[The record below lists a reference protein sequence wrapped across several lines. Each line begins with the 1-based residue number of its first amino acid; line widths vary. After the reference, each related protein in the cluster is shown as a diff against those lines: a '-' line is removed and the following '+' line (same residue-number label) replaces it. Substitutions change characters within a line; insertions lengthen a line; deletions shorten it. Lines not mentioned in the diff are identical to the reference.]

1 MENIYEKHSKREKEQ
16 IKNYIEKMDD
26 KTVLT
31 ETEEIIYNHFKRKY
45 PYFDWLLE
53 KWMYQSLLDLYNEGS
68 DFWCQNTQHH
78 YNGDFYHEGFSMVN
92 YGSHFIELF
101 KEKFGFEGEIVIC
114 EEGYRGNISQIESDF
129 VDDLYNYSK
138 DVVFT
143 VFEIRKKLGS
153 SILSDLL
160 DELYTKRLFVV
171 PIVQLCSP
179 LYYGK
184 DDGWEGGNF
193 SHPKLQKNWCY
204 EYLHKVP
211 LVDLPLTYNLKERID
226 NKTIYL
232 DTKKVDFQNTT
243 PVFQQITPS

>member
-1 MENIYEKHSKREKEQ
+1 MEKVNEEKKHINE
-16 IKNYIEKMDD
+16 YIETTED
-26 KTVLT
+26 KSVLT
-31 ETEEIIYNHFKRKY
+31 ETEEIILNHFRSKY
-45 PYFDWLLE
+45 PKFDLMIE
-53 KWMYQSLLDLYNEGS
+53 KWMYQSLVDLYNEGS
-68 DFWCQNTQHH
+68 DFWCQNTHGH

-92 YGSHFIELF
+92 YGSHFIELY
-101 KEKFGFEGEIVIC
+101 KEKFGFEDEIEIC

-153 SILSDLL
+153 SILSELL

-171 PIVQLCSP
+171 PVKELEKPVTYWGETES
-179 LYYGK
+179 
-184 DDGWEGGNF
+184 EGGNF

-243 PVFQQITPS
+243 PVFQQITPT

>member
-1 MENIYEKHSKREKEQ
+1 MEKRKTEQ
-16 IKNYIEKMDD
+16 VKNYIETTED
-26 KTVLT
+26 KSVLT
-31 ETEEIIYNHFKRKY
+31 ETEEIILNHFRSKY
-45 PYFDWLLE
+45 PKFDLMIE
-53 KWMYQSLLDLYNEGS
+53 KWMYQSLVDLYNEGS
-68 DFWCQNTQHH
+68 DFWCQNTHGH

-92 YGSHFIELF
+92 YGSHFIELY
-101 KEKFGFEGEIVIC
+101 KEKFGFEDEIEIC

-153 SILSDLL
+153 SILSELL

-171 PIVQLCSP
+171 PVKELEKPVTYWGETES
-179 LYYGK
+179 
-184 DDGWEGGNF
+184 EGGNF

-243 PVFQQITPS
+243 PVFQQITPT

>member
-1 MENIYEKHSKREKEQ
+1 MEKVNEEKKHINE
-16 IKNYIEKMDD
+16 YIETTED
-26 KTVLT
+26 KSVLT
-31 ETEEIIYNHFKRKY
+31 ETEEIILNHFRSKY
-45 PYFDWLLE
+45 PKFDLMIE
-53 KWMYQSLLDLYNEGS
+53 KWMYQSLVDLYNEGS
-68 DFWCQNTQHH
+68 DFWCQNTHGH

-92 YGSHFIELF
+92 YGSHFYELY
-101 KEKFGFEGEIVIC
+101 KEKFGFEGEIEIC
-114 EEGYRGNISQIESDF
+114 EVGCRGKISQIESDF

-153 SILSDLL
+153 SILSELL

-171 PIVQLCSP
+171 PVKELEKPVTYWGETES
-179 LYYGK
+179 
-184 DDGWEGGNF
+184 EGGNF

>member
-1 MENIYEKHSKREKEQ
+1 MEKVNEEKKHINE
-16 IKNYIEKMDD
+16 YIETTED
-26 KTVLT
+26 KSVLT
-31 ETEEIIYNHFKRKY
+31 ETEEIILNHFRSKY
-45 PYFDWLLE
+45 PKFDLMIE
-53 KWMYQSLLDLYNEGS
+53 KWMYQSLVDLYNEGS

-92 YGSHFIELF
+92 YGNHFIELY
-101 KEKFGFEGEIVIC
+101 KEKFGFEDEIEIC

-153 SILSDLL
+153 SILSELL

-171 PIVQLCSP
+171 PVKELEKPVTYWGETES
-179 LYYGK
+179 
-184 DDGWEGGNF
+184 EGGNF

>member
-1 MENIYEKHSKREKEQ
+1 MEKVNEEKKHINE
-16 IKNYIEKMDD
+16 YIETTED
-26 KTVLT
+26 KSVLT
-31 ETEEIIYNHFKRKY
+31 ETEEIILNHFRSKY
-45 PYFDWLLE
+45 PKFDLMIE
-53 KWMYQSLLDLYNEGS
+53 KWMYQSLVDLYNEGS
-68 DFWCQNTQHH
+68 DFWCQNTHGH

-92 YGSHFIELF
+92 YGSHFIELY
-101 KEKFGFEGEIVIC
+101 KEKFGFEDEIEIC

-153 SILSDLL
+153 SILSELL

-171 PIVQLCSP
+171 PVKELEKPVTYWGETES
-179 LYYGK
+179 
-184 DDGWEGGNF
+184 EGGNF